1 VTVSLRST
9 RALRPLA
16 QVAICLFLF
25 GAFTA
30 CGGDG
35 DGGEGTPSGPALSGS
50 QDGVLKDSWVFHV
63 VEDPARLAPFE
74 AGATGDAWL
83 SLFHN
88 DLRPALRMLSSTCT
102 PSDGPLAAREAAG
115 YPCVALARTHLE
127 IAAMYAGAAEIERV
141 ARRQFYAYRDKNEG
155 EVLSSIH
162 QPYFEGVVLLQSGEV
177 EAGTKLLAAY
187 AAAEG
192 ADPLLGA
199 LAAKIGEGL
208 ASGDP
213 LVGRLWG
220 TGAADAPA
228 DATLGDLPESAAAA
242 TYAARLAIAV
252 AVAKGDVDTA
262 MSGLRASTA
271 NAPDLR
277 EKLAQRE
284 GSVSSDVDLAH
295 GDPLLQ
301 RSLSR
306 LHALE
311 AVRAIG
317 GAADLGLLQAQA
329 DALLGRPAGAAP
341 AVPSLADGLPLVIFS
356 TAMTPGDLVP
366 GATAP
371 GLARLQSGFPEL
383 AAPPTTDLA
392 DLDTYV
398 NVSNNLRA
406 TIMDL
411 MKGTSEGAASLVAD
425 MGLGDRFMSRLMQER
440 AAQYQATF
448 AVRMD
453 ADVGADVATAGVA
466 ARSLLENALDKN
478 PSPPSQQ
485 LKRARIS
492 FRNDP
497 PSLVELARANLD
509 TRRPYDANEYIRPLT
524 EVYPELIPVREALA
538 SLDSAWNPAR
548 KGSVR

>member
-1 VTVSLRST
+1 MTVTLPKH
-9 RALRPLA
+9 RALRLA
-16 QVAICLFLF
+16 ATVLASLVLF
-25 GAFTA
+25 AA
-30 CGGDG
+30 CGDDDDG
-35 DGGEGTPSGPALSGS
+35 PDGPAAGPALNTG

-63 VEDPARLAPFE
+63 VEDPGRLGPFE
-74 AGATGDAWL
+74 QGATGDAWL

-88 DLRPALRMLSSTCT
+88 DLRPALRMLGGACT
-102 PSDGPLAAREAAG
+102 PSEAPLAARKASG

-127 IAAMYAGAAEIERV
+127 IAAMYAGAADIERV
-141 ARRQFYAYRDKNEG
+141 ARRQFYAHRNSNSDA
-155 EVLSSIH
+155 VLGSTH
-162 QPYFEGVVLLQSGEV
+162 QPYFEGVVLLASGEQG
-177 EAGTKLLAAY
+177 AGTALLETY
-187 AAAEG
+187 AASEG

-199 LAAKIGEGL
+199 LAGRIVEGL
-208 ASGDP
+208 GGGDA

-220 TGAADAPA
+220 TAADDAPA
-228 DATLGDLPESAAAA
+228 DASLGDLPESAD
-242 TYAARLAIAV
+242 TSVYAARLAVAV
-252 AVAKGDVDTA
+252 AVAKGDVEAA
-262 MSGLRASTA
+262 MAGLRASTA

-277 EKLAQRE
+277 EKLQQKD
-284 GSVSSDVDLAH
+284 GSVTSEVDLAH

-317 GAADLGLLQAQA
+317 GAPELGILQAQA
-329 DALLGRPAGAAP
+329 EALLGRPSGATP
-341 AVPSLADGLPLVIFS
+341 TTPSLADGLALVLFS
-356 TAMTPGDLVP
+356 TTMTPADLLDP
-366 GATAP
+366 ARSP
-371 GLARLQSGFPEL
+371 GLTRLAGGFPEL
-383 AAPPTTDLA
+383 AAAPTTDLA
-392 DLDTYV
+392 DLDTFV
-398 NVSNNLRA
+398 SVSNNLRA

-440 AAQYQATF
+440 AGQYQRAF
-448 AVRMD
+448 SVRME

-466 ARSLLENALDKN
+466 ARSLLEHALDKN
-478 PSPPSQQ
+478 PSPPSEQ

-538 SLDSAWNPAR
+538 ALDSAWNPAR